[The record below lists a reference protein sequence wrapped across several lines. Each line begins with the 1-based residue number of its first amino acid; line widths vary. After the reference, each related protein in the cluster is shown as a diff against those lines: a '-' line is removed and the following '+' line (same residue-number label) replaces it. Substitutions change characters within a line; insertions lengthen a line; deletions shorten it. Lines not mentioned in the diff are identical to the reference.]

1 MQQVYNVAA
10 FFVYTLFLITLID
23 SVPAPTSAHLASWVM
38 ALVMEFILL
47 GSSLAVATGKHREPN
62 TVPGNK
68 GKLRHHMSRWEVA
81 DTIIDCTRIL
91 SLIAL
96 VTFYLAFVLT
106 RKKKQSPDAT
116 AANPDEATG
125 LLSANENGNGS
136 AAPQANGYGS
146 APTGGRHQHTEGEP
160 AGWERPKNIPS
171 RSWWDYLRGY
181 SVLLPY
187 LWPSKDLKLKI
198 VFVICIILVFA
209 QRVVNIAVVAQVGL
223 ITNILSGENGPIRM
237 PWLEICAYIIFRLL
251 QGQNGFLGAS
261 RSMLW
266 IPIGQYSYRELS
278 VAAFEHVHSLSLDF
292 HLGKKTGEVI
302 SALSKG
308 NSINTFLEQVT
319 FSVVPMIIDL
329 LVAIG
334 YFLYIFDA
342 YYALVVAI
350 VTFWYVYLTIRMAQ
364 WRADIRR
371 DMVNADRDEG
381 AVK

>member
-62 TVPGNK
+62 TVPGNE

-91 SLIAL
+91 FLTAL

-116 AANPDEATG
+116 VANPDEATG
-125 LLSANENGNGS
+125 LLTANENGNGS

-209 QRVVNIAVVAQVGL
+209 QRVINIAVVAQVGL
-223 ITNILSGENGPIRM
+223 ITNILSGENGPVRM

-319 FSVVPMIIDL
+319 FSVVPMIVDL